1 MHDQRL
7 VNRLQNYWDLIRRGK
22 PLPEI
27 VQLNPS
33 SIDDMWQQCMQ
44 LEVSTKAGPP
54 SYRYTHM
61 GEKLIPMFG
70 RDMTGQVLDTRMN
83 QYPYNIIS
91 AKMDGV
97 LKSKEYV
104 IGEGHF
110 MNERGR
116 VVKYRACWMPF
127 GNEAKGVTH
136 VVVGLSDREY

>member
-7 VNRLQNYWDLIRRGK
+7 VSRLQNYWDLIRRDK

-27 VQLNPS
+27 AQLNPS
-33 SIDDMWQQCMQ
+33 SIDDMWQQCMK
-44 LEVSTKAGPP
+44 LEVNQNAGKPN
-54 SYRYTHM
+54 YRYQFM
-61 GEKLIPMFG
+61 GEKLMPMFG
-70 RDMTGQVLDTRMN
+70 HDLTGQILDTRMK

-91 AKMDGV
+91 TKLDDILV
-97 LKSKEYV
+97 SREYI

-127 GNEAKGVTH
+127 GTEEKGVTH
-136 VVVGLSDREY
+136 VVVGFSDREY